1 MNDSDPIDSSKKM
14 GEVGFVSYADFLS
27 TEPFYFELG
36 GVIPELNIRY
46 ETYGELNE
54 KKNNGILI
62 CHALTGDHHCAGV
75 YDISERKKGWW
86 DFMVGPGKPID
97 TTKYYVICSNVLG
110 GCQGSTGPNS
120 INPKTSLKYN
130 LEFPKLTVRDM
141 VKAQSM
147 LIDYLGIRKLHAV
160 VGGSMGGM
168 QTIQWSKDFPEKL
181 DRYIALACGAKHSA
195 QTIAFN
201 ETGRQAIMRDPNW
214 ANGQY
219 DSKNGPFGGL
229 SVARMMAHITYL
241 SDQGLEKK
249 FGRKKKSD
257 DKSKEE
263 FDAEFEVESY
273 LHYQGKTFVNR
284 FDANSYLYLTKALDR
299 YDFFEGK
306 DPKYSIDKIKASGLV
321 VGFDSDWLY
330 PPQGNRE
337 IVDSFLKRGKQAS
350 YAELSINFGHDSFL
364 VKSPD
369 LYNLIQTYLDF

>member
-14 GEVGFVSYADFLS
+14 GEVGFVSYADYLS

-75 YDISERKKGWW
+75 YNISERKKGWW

-181 DRYIALACGAKHSA
+181 D
-195 QTIAFN
+195 T
-201 ETGRQAIMRDPNW
+201 
-214 ANGQY
+214 
-219 DSKNGPFGGL
+219 
-229 SVARMMAHITYL
+229 
-241 SDQGLEKK
+241 
-249 FGRKKKSD
+249 
-257 DKSKEE
+257 
-263 FDAEFEVESY
+263 
-273 LHYQGKTFVNR
+273 LH
-284 FDANSYLYLTKALDR
+284 
-299 YDFFEGK
+299 
-306 DPKYSIDKIKASGLV
+306 
-321 VGFDSDWLY
+321 
-330 PPQGNRE
+330 
-337 IVDSFLKRGKQAS
+337 
-350 YAELSINFGHDSFL
+350 
-364 VKSPD
+364 
-369 LYNLIQTYLDF
+369 